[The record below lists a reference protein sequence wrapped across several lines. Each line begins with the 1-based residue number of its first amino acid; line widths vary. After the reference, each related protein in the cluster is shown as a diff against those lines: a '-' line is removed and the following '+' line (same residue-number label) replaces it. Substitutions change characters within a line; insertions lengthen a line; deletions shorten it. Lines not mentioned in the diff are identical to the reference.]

1 MRFALLLGAAL
12 FLAACGQQG
21 TLGVALGQMRS
32 LLASGE
38 TEVQGFTATRA
49 SLAEAGITA
58 PIMVLRLPELE
69 ASAGFL
75 RYQENRGV
83 TVWRSLDGSLISTS
97 GGVLLSTRGV
107 GTDLHSIETAPV
119 EQALAHG
126 GDAHYS
132 RLYRQLDGEGRIR
145 AIRFY
150 CQLTAMGAEQVAVL
164 GRSYST
170 QRMVETCRSPDDAAH
185 VTLQNTYWRGA
196 NGRIWKSRQWA
207 GPQLGYA
214 ELEHVVN

>member
-1 MRFALLLGAAL
+1 MRYALLLGL
-12 FLAACGQQG
+12 TLILSACGEQG
-21 TLGVALGQMRS
+21 TLGIAVNQLRALVSSQDG
-32 LLASGE
+32 GE
-38 TEVQGFTATRA
+38 QGFTATRA
-49 SLAEAGITA
+49 SLAQAGITA
-58 PIMVLRLPELE
+58 DVMVLRLPQLG

-83 TVWRSLDGSLISTS
+83 TVWRALDGALLSTS

-119 EQALAHG
+119 EQALSRG
-126 GDAHYS
+126 GDAQYS

-150 CQLTAMGAEQVAVL
+150 CQLSAMGSEQVAVL
-164 GRSYST
+164 GRLYNT
-170 QRMVETCRSPDDAAH
+170 RRLQETCSTNEIGH
-185 VTLQNTYWRGA
+185 VTVENTYWQGS

-207 GPQLGYA
+207 GPQMGYA